1 MDGFG
6 VQMLPRERKKAA
18 YMAAVKERYKNL
30 PDIKRIDR
38 YGNVMITGFFMS
50 AFFSEIFKVILASG
64 ICEARWG

>member
-1 MDGFG
+1 MTRVVLDEFG

-38 YGNVMITGFFMS
+38 YES
-50 AFFSEIFKVILASG
+50 
-64 ICEARWG
+64 